1 MNEQNQTQIVV
12 DSNLAPR
19 RDFLRNSL
27 LLAVPVVLGGISLP
41 AAAAFNPPSRARGG
55 ARISVRNHGARGN
68 GSTDDTAAFQRAI
81 NALPSGGGT
90 VVVPNGTY
98 VIDPTRKV
106 KLRGKMHLQLAS
118 GAKLLAK
125 ANSAPRAYVLYAE
138 NAHDLEISGGQIVG
152 DRYRHKGT
160 TGQWGHGIMIR
171 GCNRVT
177 VRDIRLSDCWGDG
190 ISVASRKLTTQ
201 KAPWA
206 PSQDV
211 VIANI
216 VSTGNRRQGMS
227 IGGVRNM
234 KVYDSEFSNTRGIE
248 PGCGIDIEPDK
259 FNLDRAENV
268 RIQNCLIRGNEGN
281 GILVYHRTKQIVV
294 TGCRI
299 ERNDGFGVL
308 TMGSTAGTVTANK
321 LGHNRLDGLC
331 VGSGSRDYAANGNY
345 FRNNTTRNHGLV
357 GVNLAWNST
366 DWTRMS
372 GQVGGRNGT
381 QSHLSVTNASNVRIG
396 ANFDS

>member
-1 MNEQNQTQIVV
+1 
-12 DSNLAPR
+12 
-19 RDFLRNSL
+19 
-27 LLAVPVVLGGISLP
+27 
-41 AAAAFNPPSRARGG
+41 
-55 ARISVRNHGARGN
+55 
-68 GSTDDTAAFQRAI
+68 
-81 NALPSGGGT
+81 
-90 VVVPNGTY
+90 
-98 VIDPTRKV
+98 
-106 KLRGKMHLQLAS
+106 
-118 GAKLLAK
+118 
-125 ANSAPRAYVLYAE
+125 
-138 NAHDLEISGGQIVG
+138 
-152 DRYRHKGT
+152 
-160 TGQWGHGIMIR
+160 
-171 GCNRVT
+171 
-177 VRDIRLSDCWGDG
+177 
-190 ISVASRKLTTQ
+190 
-201 KAPWA
+201 
-206 PSQDV
+206 
-211 VIANI
+211 
-216 VSTGNRRQGMS
+216 MS

-396 ANFDS
+396 ANFYSK